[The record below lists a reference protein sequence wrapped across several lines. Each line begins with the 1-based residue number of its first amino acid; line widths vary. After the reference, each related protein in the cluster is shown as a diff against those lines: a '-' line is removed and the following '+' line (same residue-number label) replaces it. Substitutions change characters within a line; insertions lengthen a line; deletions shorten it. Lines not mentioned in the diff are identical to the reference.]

1 MFSSRPSSNAGVA
14 PVSTSRRKFLKV
26 SAAAGGALG
35 LGALPKLARALP
47 LPSEPVER
55 AQAPLSIL
63 ILGGTGFTGP
73 EQVEYATAR
82 GHRLTLINRN
92 RTRPDFFK
100 GRVEQ
105 LIGDLNGDMSALK
118 GRKFDVVIDN
128 PTTHPGWVR
137 NVAQYMKGNVGHY
150 IFISTISVYPDNSR
164 AWADEDDKLTPMPEG
179 IDPFT
184 VPIADARKYYGAMK
198 TVSESEVAKNYP
210 GIHTIIR
217 PGLIVGKYDTTD
229 RFTYWPYRIDK
240 GGEVLAPGD
249 GNDIV
254 QFIDS
259 RDLAEWTIRVAENR
273 VFGIYNATGPEKPLT
288 MAEMLYGIKAVTTA
302 GAQFT
307 WVPAEFLNANGIRG
321 WRHMTVW
328 VEPRAK
334 PSNIGFSQRSIA
346 RALAKGL
353 TFRPLAVTAKDTLD
367 WNKTRPAEDLKKLAN
382 GEVGGISAEKEA
394 EVLAAWK
401 SRAKT
406 P

>member
-1 MFSSRPSSNAGVA
+1 MSQN
-14 PVSTSRRKFLKV
+14 RRTFIKA
-26 SAAAGGALG
+26 SAALGGAVGFGG
-35 LGALPKLARALP
+35 LPGIARAAI
-47 LPSEPVER
+47 PSLAPIEK
-55 AQAPLSIL
+55 ASAPLKIL

-82 GHRLTLINRN
+82 GHSVTLINRN
-92 RTRPDFFK
+92 KTRPDFFK

-105 LIGDLNGDMSALK
+105 LIGDFNGDMSALK

-128 PTTHPGWVR
+128 PTTHPNWVR
-137 NVAQYMKGNVGHY
+137 NVAQYMRGNTGQY
-150 IFISTISVYPDNSR
+150 IFISTISVYPDNSK
-164 AWADEDDKLTPMPEG
+164 AWADEDDKLSTMPEG
-179 IDPFT
+179 IDPYT

-198 TVSESEVAKNYP
+198 TLSEGEVQKNYP
-210 GIHTIIR
+210 GAFTIIR

-259 RDLAEWTIRVAENR
+259 RDLAEWTIRCAENR
-273 VFGIYNATGPEKPLT
+273 TLGIYNATGPEKPLT

-307 WVPAEFLNANGIRG
+307 WVPADFLTEQKIRG
-321 WRHMTVW
+321 WRDMTVW
-328 VEPRAK
+328 VAPRAN
-334 PSNIGFSQRSIA
+334 NIGFSQRSVA
-346 RALAKGL
+346 RAVAKGL

-367 WNKTRPAEDLKKLAN
+367 WNKTRSAEDLRKLEN
-382 GEVGGISAEKEA
+382 GEVGGISAAREKE
-394 EVLAAWK
+394 VLDLWK
-401 SRAKT
+401 AKRANRSTEK